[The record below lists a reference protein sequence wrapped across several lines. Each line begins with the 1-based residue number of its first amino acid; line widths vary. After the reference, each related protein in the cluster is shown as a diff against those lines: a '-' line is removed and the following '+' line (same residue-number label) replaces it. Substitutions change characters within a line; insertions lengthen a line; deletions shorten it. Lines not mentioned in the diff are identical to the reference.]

1 MKNTEIH
8 ASIVGKQ
15 IYRYLNEDRSTR
27 AHTRDLINLLARTLP
42 ETVVFGGMIRDISL
56 WPARK
61 FNSDIDLVSMADR
74 KTILSVIRRYNPK
87 LNKFGGFRFAVGSQ
101 LFDIWSYKD
110 TWAIREGL
118 VKAVAFEDLCATT
131 FFNMDAACQPLKSRR
146 IISSV
151 NYFESMRNRIL
162 DINLEPNPAP
172 DKVSIRAIRMSI
184 ERDLKVSSR
193 LQYFILKN
201 TSNTLWKTNLA
212 GSYLRLMSEHYEN
225 SAGVPFSFRPQLNL
239 F

>member
-8 ASIVGKQ
+8 ASRVGKQ

-27 AHTRDLINLLARTLP
+27 ANTRDLINLLAKTLP
-42 ETVVFGGMIRDISL
+42 KTVVFGGMIRDISL

-61 FNSDIDLVSMADR
+61 FNSDIDLVSMANR

-101 LFDIWSYKD
+101 LFDIWSYQD

-118 VKAVAFEDLCATT
+118 VKAAAFEDLCATT

-151 NYFESMRNRIL
+151 NYFESMRSRIL
-162 DINLEPNPAP
+162 DINLEANPAP
-172 DKVSIRAIRMSI
+172 DKVAVRAIRMSI
-184 ERDLKVSSR
+184 ERDLKVSPR
-193 LQYFILKN
+193 LQSFVLKN
-201 TSNTLWKTNLA
+201 ANNTLWKTDLT
-212 GSYLRLMSEHYEN
+212 GSFLRLMAKHCEN
-225 SAGVPFSFRPQLNL
+225 HAGLSFSFRPQPDL